1 MTQGL
6 GFGKL
11 ECELATVVINRSPEI
26 LALGTYS
33 RGILP
38 YGQESAHRRWL
49 EQLHE
54 MQQGFVEM
62 EMRVA
67 QMKIALGKYL
77 EDFESREYMPDR
89 EHSRDRKLMSA
100 EGRNF
105 YSHSYGVKNRRFSIR
120 FFLVKQRIPK
130 LTDHLYHKML
140 IFH

>member
-1 MTQGL
+1 MVGIDERRCTIKESFKQCSVLAEKAVGLRFGLNEEDNGRFVRMTQGL

-11 ECELATVVINRSPEI
+11 ECELGTVVINRNIEI

-38 YGQESAHRRWL
+38 HGQESAHRRWL

-67 QMKIALGKYL
+67 QMKIALGEVL
-77 EDFESREYMPDR
+77 
-89 EHSRDRKLMSA
+89 
-100 EGRNF
+100 GRF
-105 YSHSYGVKNRRFSIR
+105 
-120 FFLVKQRIPK
+120 
-130 LTDHLYHKML
+130 
-140 IFH
+140 